1 MASMKFST
9 TTRHGGP
16 SRELNALLESLAR
29 MAGSSVIDA
38 NVGPLLERIAA
49 LEKDVLA
56 ADWRG
61 AEWTGRF
68 LAYSGPIAGFRQL
81 ESSPFQE
88 SMVAALEASG
98 FDVRLGRPDRLSSH
112 LDKGYSKVY
121 LTDRRSWWREVKR
134 DQDVLLARSKESK
147 PVLLS
152 ELALSDDDE
161 YEEHN

>member
-1 MASMKFST
+1 MKFST

-112 LDKGYSKVY
+112 LDKGYRKVH
-121 LTDRRSWWREVKR
+121 LTDRRSWYREVKR
-134 DQDVLLARSKESK
+134 DQDVLLARSKGADK
-147 PVLLS
+147 PLLLS
-152 ELALSDDDE
+152 ELAMLDDDE
-161 YEEHN
+161 NEEHN